1 MMEATMEAS
10 VYRARRFP
18 LHYPLLYRK
27 TGAPD
32 WQDGET
38 INISR
43 TGILF
48 RAGEYVPAS
57 SVLDIQVQLPS
68 KIILSCQGSVVRT
81 EDSIFAIQIHRYTLS
96 RR

>member
-1 MMEATMEAS
+1 MVATMEAP

-18 LHYPLLYRK
+18 LHFPVYYRK
-27 TGAPD
+27 SGTPD

-48 RAGEYVPAS
+48 QAGECVPANS
-57 SVLDIQVQLPS
+57 LLDIEVRLPAHV
-68 KIILSCQGSVVRT
+68 ILSCQGSIVRT
-81 EDSIFAIQIHRYTLS
+81 EESMLAVQIHRYSLS
-96 RR
+96 RT